1 LVYKDKHIEHNCA
14 QSFSNPADSL
24 LSLVESNLK
33 ESFGKVLSQLRKEHG
48 ISQQELADNC
58 NIERAFISRMERAI
72 SQPTITVVFKIADYF
87 EIKPSEL
94 VEKIDFIRKRK
105 KK

>member
-1 LVYKDKHIEHNCA
+1 LIEHYCA
-14 QSFSNPADSL
+14 QPFSYAADSL

-48 ISQQELADNC
+48 VSQQELADNC

-72 SQPTITVVFKIADYF
+72 SQPTITIVFKIADYF
-87 EIKPSEL
+87 EIKPADMM
-94 VEKIDFIRKRK
+94 EKLDLMRK
-105 KK
+105 KKGRK